1 MKKILIIFSLIG
13 AMFIYSCSDS
23 ILDTVPTE
31 SVSGTDIFSDAE
43 NALVAVNGIYRLMY
57 TGSWG
62 SGWEPENGGLPAFI
76 LAMDLLAEDH
86 VMDGAGSGWFWYD
99 YVFDN
104 WGDFSH
110 NAGRQYQMWNFFYTL
125 ISNANY
131 ILVHDG
137 VIEGD
142 EDMANYVM
150 GQAYAIRS
158 YAYMNLVQSYQ
169 QNDPTKPGVPIY
181 TEPTVVGTE
190 GQPRG
195 TVQNVYDLAND
206 DIDKAIE
213 YLENSSVTQMHK
225 SHIDKYVAYGL
236 KARYALVQQDF
247 ETALAAAEEALK
259 SPASIVPFEN
269 TRYVNNIDAA
279 NAMWGLGIQTDQAMG
294 SWDIFS
300 HMDAD
305 SESTYSQ
312 ARHLISSWLYT
323 RIPETDARRA
333 WWTSPVLPD
342 GEEWGEAGT
351 TNGSFSPYVQTKL
364 VYSNVSASEGD
375 HILMRKEEIALM
387 AAEAACHLER
397 FTEARNYV
405 SMVGTMRDSDYETRL
420 AGFVNSKVYNQS
432 TTGDMT
438 TLMDEILFQRRVEL
452 WSEIPRIHDLQR
464 LGLGFTRG
472 FDGSNHPSSARA
484 ANVNTAP
491 ASPAFIL
498 WIPQAE
504 FDGNE
509 NMDATKDQNP
519 SQRG

>member
-1 MKKILIIFSLIG
+1 MKKIAIILSLVG
-13 AMFIYSCSDS
+13 AMFFYNCSDS

-43 NALVAVNGIYRLMY
+43 NALTAVNGIYRLLY
-57 TGSWG
+57 TGDWG
-62 SGWEPENGGLPAFI
+62 SDWQAENGGLPAFI
-76 LAMDLLAEDH
+76 LAFDLLAEDH
-86 VMDGAGSGWFWYD
+86 VMDASGSGWFWFD
-99 YVFDN
+99 YVYDN
-104 WGDFSH
+104 WGDYSH
-110 NAGRQYQMWNFFYTL
+110 NAGRQYQTWNFFYTL

-131 ILVHDG
+131 ILIHDG

-158 YAYMNLVQSYQ
+158 FAYMWLVQVYQ
-169 QNDPTKPGVPIY
+169 QNDPTKQGVPIY
-181 TEPTVVGTE
+181 TEPTIVGTT
-190 GQPRG
+190 GQSRG
-195 TVQNVYDLAND
+195 TVQQVYDQANS

-236 KARYALVQQDF
+236 KARHALVQKDYA
-247 ETALAAAEEALK
+247 TALAAAESALE
-259 SPASIVPFEN
+259 SPASIVPFDN
-269 TRYVNNIDAA
+269 TRNVNNIGVA
-279 NAMWGLGIQTDQAMG
+279 NVMWGLGIQTDQAIG
-294 SWDIFS
+294 SWDTYA

-312 ARHLISSWLYT
+312 ARHLISSWLYNQ
-323 RIPETDARRA
+323 IPVTDERRA
-333 WWTSPVLPD
+333 WWTSPDLPE
-342 GEEWGEAGT
+342 EEWGSPGT
-351 TNGSFSPYVQTKL
+351 TNGSQSPWVQTKL

-387 AAEAACHLER
+387 AAEAACHLNQ
-397 FTEARNYV
+397 FGIARDYV
-405 SMVGTMRDSDYETRL
+405 SMVGEMRDSNYADRL
-420 AGFVNSKVYNQS
+420 AGFTDSSDYNQS
-432 TTGDMT
+432 TTSPLT

-452 WSEIPRIHDLQR
+452 WSEVPRLHDLQR

-472 FDGSNHPSSARA
+472 FDGTNHPSAARIA
-484 ANVNTAP
+484 TVNTSP

-509 NMDATKDQNP
+509 NMDATTDQNP
-519 SQRG
+519 DQGD

>member
-62 SGWEPENGGLPAFI
+62 SGWEAENGGLPAFI

-169 QNDPTKPGVPIY
+169 QNNPTKPGVPIY

-269 TRYVNNIDAA
+269 TRYVNNI
-279 NAMWGLGIQTDQAMG
+279 MQQT
-294 SWDIFS
+294 
-300 HMDAD
+300 HC
-305 SESTYSQ
+305 
-312 ARHLISSWLYT
+312 
-323 RIPETDARRA
+323 
-333 WWTSPVLPD
+333 
-342 GEEWGEAGT
+342 
-351 TNGSFSPYVQTKL
+351 
-364 VYSNVSASEGD
+364 GD
-375 HILMRKEEIALM
+375 
-387 AAEAACHLER
+387 
-397 FTEARNYV
+397 
-405 SMVGTMRDSDYETRL
+405 
-420 AGFVNSKVYNQS
+420 
-432 TTGDMT
+432 
-438 TLMDEILFQRRVEL
+438 
-452 WSEIPRIHDLQR
+452 
-464 LGLGFTRG
+464 
-472 FDGSNHPSSARA
+472 
-484 ANVNTAP
+484 
-491 ASPAFIL
+491 
-498 WIPQAE
+498 
-504 FDGNE
+504 
-509 NMDATKDQNP
+509 
-519 SQRG
+519 